1 MKRITCMIFLLCTVF
16 VLSAQ
21 ESAKTLVVDL
31 KSHETKKVLVVA
43 HRGDWRN
50 APENSLQAFQNCIAM
65 GVDMIEIDLKM
76 TKDNQL
82 VIMHDNTIDRTTD
95 GKGKVSDYTLAEL
108 RKFRLKNGLGRVTF
122 HSIPTLEEVL
132 ELTKGK
138 ILINIDKGYDYFQEV
153 YKLLV
158 KTQTIDQVVIK
169 SGYAYEKVKAENGD
183 VLDKVIYMPIV
194 DLNNPDAEAF
204 IEGYRQMKPVAM
216 ECCFSTHL
224 HQVHDAFVR
233 ARAARRAGQCR
244 YFGCRYAGVF
254 CRASGRCLWPGRNDE
269 PSGRF
274 YGRSRDL
281 CSHRCR

>member
-95 GKGKVSDYTLAEL
+95 GKE
-108 RKFRLKNGLGRVTF
+108 RFR
-122 HSIPTLEEVL
+122 
-132 ELTKGK
+132 
-138 ILINIDKGYDYFQEV
+138 
-153 YKLLV
+153 
-158 KTQTIDQVVIK
+158 TI
-169 SGYAYEKVKAENGD
+169 
-183 VLDKVIYMPIV
+183 
-194 DLNNPDAEAF
+194 
-204 IEGYRQMKPVAM
+204 R
-216 ECCFSTHL
+216 
-224 HQVHDAFVR
+224 
-233 ARAARRAGQCR
+233 
-244 YFGCRYAGVF
+244 
-254 CRASGRCLWPGRNDE
+254 
-269 PSGRF
+269 
-274 YGRSRDL
+274 
-281 CSHRCR
+281 

>member
-1 MKRITCMIFLLCTVF
+1 MIFLLCTVF

-108 RKFRLKNGLGRVTF
+108 RKFHLKNGLGRVTF
-122 HSIPTLEEVL
+122 HPIPTLEEVL

-153 YKLLV
+153 YKL
-158 KTQTIDQVVIK
+158 
-169 SGYAYEKVKAENGD
+169 
-183 VLDKVIYMPIV
+183 
-194 DLNNPDAEAF
+194 
-204 IEGYRQMKPVAM
+204 
-216 ECCFSTHL
+216 
-224 HQVHDAFVR
+224 
-233 ARAARRAGQCR
+233 
-244 YFGCRYAGVF
+244 
-254 CRASGRCLWPGRNDE
+254 
-269 PSGRF
+269 
-274 YGRSRDL
+274 
-281 CSHRCR
+281 

>member
-95 GKGKVSDYTLAEL
+95 GKGKVSSEKWTGKSYFPFNSDFGGGIGTDK
-108 RKFRLKNGLGRVTF
+108 RKN
-122 HSIPTLEEVL
+122 S
-132 ELTKGK
+132 
-138 ILINIDKGYDYFQEV
+138 DK
-153 YKLLV
+153 
-158 KTQTIDQVVIK
+158 
-169 SGYAYEKVKAENGD
+169 
-183 VLDKVIYMPIV
+183 
-194 DLNNPDAEAF
+194 
-204 IEGYRQMKPVAM
+204 
-216 ECCFSTHL
+216 
-224 HQVHDAFVR
+224 
-233 ARAARRAGQCR
+233 
-244 YFGCRYAGVF
+244 
-254 CRASGRCLWPGRNDE
+254 
-269 PSGRF
+269 
-274 YGRSRDL
+274 
-281 CSHRCR
+281 HR

>member
-95 GKGKVSDYTLAEL
+95 GKGKSFGLYVGRIAKVSSEKWIGKSYFSSNSDFGGGIGTDK
-108 RKFRLKNGLGRVTF
+108 RKN
-122 HSIPTLEEVL
+122 S
-132 ELTKGK
+132 
-138 ILINIDKGYDYFQEV
+138 DK
-153 YKLLV
+153 
-158 KTQTIDQVVIK
+158 
-169 SGYAYEKVKAENGD
+169 
-183 VLDKVIYMPIV
+183 
-194 DLNNPDAEAF
+194 
-204 IEGYRQMKPVAM
+204 
-216 ECCFSTHL
+216 
-224 HQVHDAFVR
+224 
-233 ARAARRAGQCR
+233 
-244 YFGCRYAGVF
+244 
-254 CRASGRCLWPGRNDE
+254 
-269 PSGRF
+269 
-274 YGRSRDL
+274 
-281 CSHRCR
+281 HR